1 MLLRAAEKCWRL
13 SEFEP
18 GWRLIRARLEKK
30 ERNCSL
36 SALRPTRLSR
46 GKPKRARPGAHVHGT
61 CQAVSEKQ
69 GRPREIRAVT
79 VGAKIWIAALTM
91 ELGAAQGD
99 MVGPSLA
106 RPGAHRN
113 ETGLKPTNAGNVSA
127 RTCCWLR

>member
-1 MLLRAAEKCWRL
+1 MLLRTAEKCWRL
-13 SEFEP
+13 SELEP
-18 GWRLIRARLEKK
+18 GWRLIRARLEKRK
-30 ERNCSL
+30 ELFFIGPWAANQ
-36 SALRPTRLSR
+36 ALQ
-46 GKPKRARPGAHVHGT
+46 GKPERARPGPHVHGT

-106 RPGAHRN
+106 RPGTHT
-113 ETGLKPTNAGNVSA
+113 ETKQG
-127 RTCCWLR
+127 